1 MLVGH
6 LGAGLAAKAAAPRVG
21 LGTLVA
27 AAFLLD
33 ILLWLFV
40 TLHIEGV
47 VVPGDFAQTHHLAFI
62 FPWSHGL
69 IMALVWS
76 AAAAFLWTWSGGEG
90 KYFAFAPAVI
100 ALTTFSHWILDWL
113 VHPPEL
119 PIWAGSQTFGLGL
132 PQPTAVA
139 IELVIAAIGLAAF
152 LFRSKLSATRRTAV
166 AGLTLVV
173 ALLSVF
179 GAVMTEPPSDM
190 LTLAGTSLLVLFVV
204 IVAAAIAD
212 REAG

>member
-33 ILLWLFV
+33 ILLWVFV
-40 TLHIEGV
+40 TLHIEGA
-47 VVPGDFAQTHHLAFI
+47 VVPGDFADRHMLAFT

-69 IMALVWS
+69 IMALLWS
-76 AAAAFLWTWSGGEG
+76 AAAAFVWTWSGGEG
-90 KYFAFAPAVI
+90 RYFAFAPAVI
-100 ALTTFSHWILDWL
+100 AATTFSHWILDWL

-119 PIWAGSQTFGLGL
+119 PIWAGSETYGLGIR
-132 PQPTAVA
+132 QPAA
-139 IELVIAAIGLAAF
+139 IALELVIAAVGLAAF
-152 LFRSKLSATRRTAV
+152 LLRTKLSATRRTV
-166 AGLTLVV
+166 IAGLTLVA

-179 GAVMTEPPSDM
+179 GALMTDPPTSI
-190 LTLAGTSLLVLFVV
+190 TTVAGTSLLVLFAL
-204 IVAAAIAD
+204 ITVAAVAD
-212 REAG
+212 REVG